1 LCKIYYFIAQF
12 LFRWYNHFKGGEVLE
27 ENKFCEKLKE
37 LRNYH
42 GLSQKE
48 LSELIGIPYN
58 SIIKYETG
66 DRRPNFNTLKRF
78 AEFYNTSIDYMMGF
92 TDYLLDKCSENFIS
106 ELIESNA
113 KKVLHNLSHVYS
125 IDSSD
130 LNINADKKLK
140 NKELY
145 VNSYIMFFGIL
156 VNLIDLEDDSKNY
169 FSKEDLMKL
178 NLICKI
184 LFQLLEIL
192 KLESFDIDELSSLS
206 LLIDECIKGGFSF
219 KSRVDLD
226 TLDTKQIK
234 SKEERIK
241 LLETYININ
250 NTNNQKA
257 LRLLKELVEE

>member
-1 LCKIYYFIAQF
+1 M
-12 LFRWYNHFKGGEVLE
+12 E

-156 VNLIDLEDDSKNY
+156 VNLIDLEDDSKTY
-169 FSKEDLMKL
+169 FSKEDLIKL
-178 NLICKI
+178 NFICKI
-184 LFQLLEIL
+184 LFQLLEIQKL
-192 KLESFDIDELSSLS
+192 KSFDIDELSSLS
-206 LLIDECIKGGFSF
+206 SMIEEYKKGGFSF
-219 KSRVDLD
+219 KSRIDLD
-226 TLDTKQIK
+226 TLDISKIK
-234 SKEERIK
+234 SKEEKIK

-257 LRLLKELVEE
+257 LRLLKELVKE